1 MTRSRRLNLCAL
13 AAWMAAALTP
23 AALAQPGTYPS
34 QPIRIVVPYPAGGAG
49 DFLARQYAAKLGGE
63 LKQTVLVDNRAGA
76 GGLIG
81 SDHVAKAKPDGYT
94 LVLGSNSSHSIAPSV
109 VKKMPYDP
117 ANDFA
122 PISLLIVTPYVVV
135 VNPEVPAKTLQEL
148 IALGKAKPDTLAF
161 GSAGTGTTP
170 HLAGELFSTM
180 TGVKMRHIPYKGSGP
195 MANDL
200 LGGQIQLAF
209 DNSVMAQIK
218 GGKLRALAV
227 TGPTRMASLP
237 DVPTPTEAG
246 LPGFEVLG
254 WFGLYAPKGTPPEI
268 LALLARETR
277 KIMQMPDL
285 VERVNGFGLT
295 PQSILQAEFNAFLLS
310 DQAKW
315 AKVVKDANIQPE

>member
-1 MTRSRRLNLCAL
+1 MNFRNRITLPLAAAAL
-13 AAWMAAALTP
+13 AATAAFGAH
-23 AALAQPGTYPS
+23 AQPGAYPN
-34 QPIRIVVPYPAGGAG
+34 QPIKLVVPYPAGGAG
-49 DFLARQYAAKLGGE
+49 DFLARQYATKLAVE
-63 LKQTVLVDNRAGA
+63 LKQVVVVENRAGA

-94 LVLGSNSSHSIAPSV
+94 LVVGSNSSHSIAPSV

-117 ANDFA
+117 VNDFA
-122 PISLLIVTPYVVV
+122 AISLLITTPYVVV
-135 VNPEVPAKTLQEL
+135 VHPDVPAKTLSEL
-148 IALGKAKPDTLAF
+148 IALGKSKPDSLTF
-161 GSAGTGTTP
+161 GSAGNGTTP

-209 DNSVMAQIK
+209 DNSVMSQIK
-218 GGKLRALAV
+218 AGKLRALAV
-227 TGPTRMASLP
+227 TGPQRLGSLP
-237 DVPTPTEAG
+237 DVPTPAEAG

-268 LALLARETR
+268 VSLLARETR
-277 KIMQMPDL
+277 KIMQMPDI
-285 VERVNGFGLT
+285 VERVSSFGLS
-295 PQSILQAEFNAFLLS
+295 PRPIPMAEFNSFLIA

-315 AKVVKDANIQPE
+315 ANVVKAANIQPE